1 MPDPVPPLVTVA
13 WLAQRLDDPHLRVAD
28 VRWYLPHLGKS
39 GADEYQAGHIPGAVF
54 LDLDTELAA
63 PRGEGPGRH
72 PLPTAM
78 TFGAAMRRAGVN
90 RDTHV
95 VVYDDGGGTGARLWW
110 LLRYFGHDR
119 VSLLDGGLRA
129 WQAAGHPLESG
140 AGRIMPPG
148 NLVAHPQP
156 DWVVDKE
163 DVARLAAAGAVL
175 LDARARERYEGKV
188 EPIDARP
195 GHIPGAHSAPYAEN
209 VGPDGRFLPPAQLKA
224 KYAALG
230 VDEADTV
237 VAYCG
242 SGVTACH
249 AIFALY
255 LTGRTDARLYEGSWS
270 DWAADPT
277 LPAATGPTPGA
288 RPQPA

>member
-1 MPDPVPPLVTVA
+1 MPDAVPPLVTVA
-13 WLAQRLDDPHLRVAD
+13 WLAQHLGDPHLRVAD

-39 GADEYQAGHIPGAVF
+39 GADEYTAGHIPGAVF
-54 LDLDTELAA
+54 LDLDTELSA

-90 RDTHV
+90 SDTHV
-95 VVYDDGGGTGARLWW
+95 VAYDDGGGTAARLWW
-110 LLRYFGHDR
+110 LLRYFGHDC

-129 WQAAGHPLESG
+129 WQAAGQPLETG
-140 AGRIMPPG
+140 PGGIMPPG
-148 NLVAHPQP
+148 NLVAHPRP
-156 DWVVDKE
+156 DWVVDKDE
-163 DVARLAAAGAVL
+163 VARLASADAVI
-175 LDARARERYEGKV
+175 LDARARERYEGRL

-195 GHIPGAHSAPYAEN
+195 GHIPAALSAPFAEN
-209 VGPDGRFLPPAQLKA
+209 VGADGRFLDPDQLRA

-230 VDEADTV
+230 VDEAETV

-249 AIFALY
+249 DIFALH
-255 LTGRTDARLYEGSWS
+255 LAGRTDAKLYEGSWS

-277 LPAATGPTPGA
+277 LPAATGPAAGA
-288 RPQPA
+288 MPQPD

>member
-1 MPDPVPPLVTVA
+1 MSDPVPPLVSVD
-13 WLAQRLDDPHLRVAD
+13 WLARRLDDRQARIAD

-39 GADEYQAGHIPGAVF
+39 GVNEYQAGHIPGAVF
-54 LDLDTELAA
+54 LDLDTELSA

-78 TFGAAMRRAGVN
+78 NFGAAMRRAGVN
-90 RDTHV
+90 SDTHV
-95 VVYDDGGGTGARLWW
+95 VAYDDGGGTAVRLWW
-110 LLRYFGHDR
+110 LLRYFGHER

-129 WQAAGHPLESG
+129 WQAAGRPLETG

-148 NLVAHPQP
+148 NLIAHPKP

-163 DVARLAAAGAVL
+163 EVARLAAAGAVI

-195 GHIPGAHSAPYAEN
+195 GHIPGAHSAPFTEN
-209 VGPDGRFLPPAQLKA
+209 VGADGRFLDPAQLTA
-224 KYAALG
+224 KYATLG
-230 VDEADTV
+230 VDKAKTV

-249 AIFALY
+249 TIFALH
-255 LTGRTDARLYEGSWS
+255 LTGRTDAKLYEGSWS
-270 DWAADPT
+270 DWAADST
-277 LPAATGPTPGA
+277 LPAAMGPAADAMP
-288 RPQPA
+288 RPN